1 MCDAFGVVV
10 FAGNHVHVG
19 GLEDYRSIG
28 ALSFLGRYRV
38 IDFPIS
44 NMTNSGIDNIQMYV
58 KSHPRS
64 VIDHVGTG
72 RHYNINSKRGKL
84 SVLFGDQSQ
93 STSSFYRHDIASFY
107 YNRLAIEAMPQKY
120 VVIASNYMLYSI
132 DYNDVV
138 EQHIESGA
146 DITMIYKSVDTAKD
160 EFINCDTLNLN
171 KQKGVLSIETNRG
184 NYKTRNISLE
194 SYVMSKEIFL
204 AMIDQA
210 VNTSSLYWMKDILND
225 SCKFLDV
232 RGYQYKG
239 YLAAINSF
247 NAYYKAN
254 MELLNPT
261 ERKKLFK
268 EDWPIYT
275 KTNDSAPT
283 HYFKNGSATGSLV
296 SNGCCVE
303 GRIEHSVIGRGCHI
317 KEGALVKNCVLAPGT
332 IIGEDVVIENV
343 VVDKKVVISQVKEV
357 KGTEEKPAYVKR
369 NDRI

>member
-10 FAGNHVHVG
+10 FGGNNVHVD

-28 ALSFLGRYRV
+28 AFSFLGRYRV

-44 NMTNSGIDNIQMYV
+44 NMTNSGIDNIQLYV
-58 KSHPRS
+58 KRFPRS
-64 VIDHVGTG
+64 IIDHVGTG

-84 SVLFGDQSQ
+84 SILFGEESA
-93 STSSFYRHDIASFY
+93 SNFYRHDIASFHN
-107 YNRLAIEAMPQKY
+107 NRLAIEAMPQKY
-120 VVIASNYMLYSI
+120 VVVASNYMLYSI
-132 DYNDVV
+132 DYNDVI
-138 EQHIESGA
+138 EQHMQTGA
-146 DITMIYKSVDTAKD
+146 DITMIYKNVDTAKD
-160 EFINCDTLNLN
+160 EFINCDSLNLN
-171 KQKGVLSIETNRG
+171 KQKGVLSIESNRG
-184 NYKTRNISLE
+184 NYKSRNISLE

-210 VNTSSLYWMKDILND
+210 VNTSSLYWMRDILND

-239 YLAAINSF
+239 YLAAIDSF
-247 NAYYKAN
+247 ASYYKTN
-254 MELLNPT
+254 MELINPA

-275 KTNDSAPT
+275 KTSDSAPT
-283 HYFKNGSATGSLV
+283 HYFSTGSATGSLV

-303 GRIEHSVIGRGCHI
+303 GRIENSVIGRGCYI
-317 KEGALVKNCVLAPGT
+317 KKGAVVKNCVLSPGT
-332 IIGEDVVIENV
+332 IVGEDVSLDYV

-357 KGTEEKPAYVKR
+357 KGTAEKPAYVKR